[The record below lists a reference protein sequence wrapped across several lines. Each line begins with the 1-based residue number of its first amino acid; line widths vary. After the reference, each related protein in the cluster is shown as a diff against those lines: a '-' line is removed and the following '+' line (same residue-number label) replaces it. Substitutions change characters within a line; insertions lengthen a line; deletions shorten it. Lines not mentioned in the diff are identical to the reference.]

1 MILKR
6 VEHLLVCF
14 VATACILTF
23 GCGMPQEADTSEP
36 DGVSADQDLP
46 DDSQPSTDVDGEQGA
61 AAAETGE
68 ADGDDVAGEG
78 DIEGAAGAEVEG
90 AAAGSDTAD
99 AAVFGT
105 SCDVAFT
112 PLGEQDFWLL
122 ASDLTTGG
130 DAAIAAFG
138 VGDFVEIVN
147 VADAAF
153 DGEGCFGFGEE
164 LTFEFSGNAI
174 TVGGELSGGDF
185 FGFPGIGFEDV
196 FGDFDI
202 DIEDDPDGLPGF
214 DGGLPDGSDFGGDDG
229 APEGS
234 GTDASEPDIGD
245 GCAVAFTATI
255 ASCGNVIAPF
265 PGLSIEVYIVE
276 VDGTASV
283 GGIETDLGPM
293 DLIVVR
299 VPDPTPCAEP
309 PLLQGMA
316 WSLNTTNPL
325 LFFPGPDDVSDVF
338 VSVSGFDESIEF
350 ASLYE
355 SSGDFFVDGPFPGD
369 DDFIDPFEDGE
380 PPPVPAEDEPV
391 GDEPPVDEPFEDEP
405 FFELDSSVD
414 CFGDY
419 PEGSIQFDGETLTID
434 VVLEGFAP
442 YDPSDENGFETIP
455 CSLAFEG
462 TVVECVEAGDSLF
475 GPEGMRVA
483 TIEGTG
489 TYASGDV
496 TGTFTTFYLSVF
508 DEFFFPVPLP
518 PIEPPVEPEPV
529 SPIDFTITE
538 PSEDVEIP
546 QGAPLSIEW
555 IVNAGPDSTGF
566 VSFYLVEIETG
577 MFVDVVEGLE
587 VIPGGEVQSYTLDTT
602 AIPPGTYNLF
612 GEIEVGG
619 IGVIATAGEIVGDS
633 IEGLVEIVIVQPA

>member
-23 GCGMPQEADTSEP
+23 GCGMPQDADTSEP
-36 DGVSADQDLP
+36 DGVSVDQDLP
-46 DDSQPSTDVDGEQGA
+46 DDSEPSTDVDGEQGA
-61 AAAETGE
+61 ASSETGE
-68 ADGDDVAGEG
+68 ANGDDVAGEG
-78 DIEGAAGAEVEG
+78 SAEGAAGAEVEG
-90 AAAGSDTAD
+90 AEVGSDTAD

-122 ASDLTTGG
+122 TSDLTNGG
-130 DAAIAAFG
+130 DVAVAAFG

-164 LTFEFSGNAI
+164 LTFEFSGNTIIAS
-174 TVGGELSGGDF
+174 GELSGGDF
-185 FGFPGIGFEDV
+185 FPFPGIGFEEV
-196 FGDFDI
+196 FPDI
-202 DIEDDPDGLPGF
+202 DIGNGSGDLPDFDGELPEGF
-214 DGGLPDGSDFGGDDG
+214 DFGDDNG
-229 APEGS
+229 APNGS
-234 GTDASEPDIGD
+234 GTDASEPGIDD

-283 GGIETDLGPM
+283 NGVETALGPM

-299 VPDPTPCAEP
+299 VPEPTPCAEP

-325 LFFPGPDDVSDVF
+325 LFFPGPDDVSNVF

-350 ASLYE
+350 ATLYE
-355 SSGDFFVDGPFPGD
+355 SSGDFFGDGPFPGND
-369 DDFIDPFEDGE
+369 DIFDLFEDGE

-391 GDEPPVDEPFEDEP
+391 EDEPFEDEP
-405 FFELDSSVD
+405 FFEVDSSVD

-419 PEGSIQFDGETLTID
+419 PEGSIEFDGETLTID

-442 YDPSDENGFETIP
+442 YHPEAENGFETIP

-475 GPEGMRVA
+475 GPEGMRVV

-489 TYASGDV
+489 TYTSGDV
-496 TGTFTTFYLSVF
+496 TGTFATLYLSVF
-508 DEFFFPVPLP
+508 DDVYFPEPFP
-518 PIEPPVEPEPV
+518 TDDPPVEPKPV
-529 SPIDFTITE
+529 EPIDFTITE

-546 QGAPLSIEW
+546 QGAPLSVEW
-555 IVNAGPDSTGF
+555 VVIAGPDSTGI

-577 MFVDVVEGLE
+577 MFVDVAEGIELTL
-587 VIPGGEVQSYTLDTT
+587 GGEAQTFILDTT

-612 GEIEVGG
+612 GEIE
-619 IGVIATAGEIVGDS
+619 IGEIDMIATAGEVVGDS
-633 IEGLVEIVIVQPA
+633 LEGLVEIVIIQPL